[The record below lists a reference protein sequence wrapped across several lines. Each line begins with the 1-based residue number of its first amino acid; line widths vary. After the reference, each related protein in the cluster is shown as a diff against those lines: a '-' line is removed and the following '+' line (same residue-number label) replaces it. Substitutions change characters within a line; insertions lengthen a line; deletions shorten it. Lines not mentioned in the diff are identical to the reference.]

1 MMTSQKRKVI
11 LIDVDRVIKFPSR
24 YWVHSSIQNKSR
36 NRLAVSGF
44 LLIFANVNSKL
55 LIIWQRSYIQ

>member
-24 YWVHSSIQNKSR
+24 YWVHNGIHNKSR

>member
-24 YWVHSSIQNKSR
+24 YWVHSSIHNKSR

>member
-1 MMTSQKRKVI
+1 MNS

-24 YWVHSSIQNKSR
+24 YWVHSSILNKSR

>member
-1 MMTSQKRKVI
+1 MNS

-44 LLIFANVNSKL
+44 LLIFANVNSK
-55 LIIWQRSYIQ
+55 

>member
-24 YWVHSSIQNKSR
+24 YWVHSSILNKSR